1 VLSLWGIHTKNCGE
15 KILTKIKF
23 YYLLFSF
30 ILSFNLIQKRIL
42 LGFRERERERE
53 REKKS
58 HFFFALL
65 FSLHKPKIEK

>member
-53 REKKS
+53 RERKKEP
-58 HFFFALL
+58 FFLRTFI
-65 FSLHKPKIEK
+65 FSSQTKN